1 MIEKTYNVGIYCRLS
16 NDDERDGESVSI
28 ENQKLLLQSYVR
40 QRGWNEIAVYCDDGY
55 SGTNFNRPGV
65 KRLIEDAKAKKINLI
80 LVKDL
85 SRFGRNYIE
94 FGQYTDYL
102 FPSLGCRFIALNNGI
117 DTMSDNGSTDVMCF
131 LNLFNE
137 FYSRDTSKKVKA
149 VKRACAESGKFMGT
163 YPAYGYKR
171 DPEDKHHLVI
181 DEETAPTV
189 RRIFSMRASGMGFRA
204 IAVTLNEEGVLPPGA
219 LYYQRKGRSDPR
231 NVNHKWAETTVKA
244 LIRSEVYI
252 GNMVQGKTGT
262 LSYKSRKLVGKPE
275 EEWIRV
281 EGTHEPIISREVWDT
296 VVSIDK
302 KKVRKTPPTDG
313 IRSIFT
319 GLVYCA
325 DCGFKMRNHI
335 ERFTYKDGTPGRYS
349 SFICGNYARSGKSA
363 CTIHSIYENVL
374 EELVLTDIR
383 EKARFVECDGERLAE
398 QISRMKEKESRSRVI
413 SYEQELKAA
422 AARMTELERLMQNLY
437 EDKCTGTIP
446 QTVFQT
452 LMRKYETERA
462 EKAAA
467 IPELEQ
473 KVRAQLENRQDA
485 NRWMEVIRRYTEIT
499 ALDENILF
507 ELVDRIE
514 VGEARKVNGQRICDV
529 KVVYRYVGSVD
540 DALAQ
545 ERQEAY
551 EKLYKVGIYCRLSVD
566 DASNSAKVK
575 NYIPA
580 DESVSIENQYELL
593 SKFVMLNGWTEVK
606 SYRDDGYS
614 GGNFQRPGF
623 LEMLEDA
630 RHGLIN
636 LILVKD
642 LSRLGRD
649 FVEVGRYTDVVF
661 PSLGCRFVS
670 VLDCLDTEGDNTD
683 MLHFRSLMNDYH
695 LKDLSNKVKSVLHA
709 KMRSGQY
716 IAAYAPYG
724 YRKSEED
731 RHRLVIDEEAAA
743 VVRRMFELRRAGMA
757 YGKIAAVLN
766 SEGILSPRWYWAK
779 LYGNGSCK
787 YANLWMYA
795 TVKNILT
802 NEVYTGNL
810 IQNQTG
816 SRSYKDDT
824 MIYKP
829 ESEWIRHEALHEAI
843 ISPEVWNEVQAIN
856 RERTLLSADNAPP
869 KPFLFTGKLIC
880 ADCKAPL
887 QGNRE
892 TQRRKNGTSKK
903 YVSYFCSRYTASGYG
918 ACSRHTIYEMTLTE
932 LVLSEIRA
940 HAEALELDEAAML
953 DRLQAQRIAA
963 DAERLESVRQEIGKL
978 RRRVYEL
985 EQMTAKLYEDKVC
998 GSISAAS
1005 FAVLLEKTEQ
1015 ERRQRTDRLDTLLA
1029 EVREYEQ
1036 SAADIQSWAAVVRK
1050 HLHIRE
1056 LDRETVDELI
1066 DRIEV
1071 GEKTVVDGKN
1081 VRDIKIYYRFVG
1093 NI

>member
-1 MIEKTYNVGIYCRLS
+1 MQKQAIPKEPVASYKEVRIGKTLYRVTSVFSGEKDLGRTLEQLAVRRAMTELDAPATAQPRHASQQTISLPAAASLREDGIPGIIFLQGKPARAITPHGCMNRRESGGKIQMIEKTYNVGIYCRLS

-55 SGTNFNRPGV
+55 SGTNFDRPGV

-171 DPEDKHHLVI
+171 DPKDKHHLVI

-262 LSYKSRKLVGKPE
+262 LSYKSRKLINKPE

-499 ALDENILF
+499 ALDESILF

-545 ERQEAY
+545 ERLEAY
-551 EKLYKVGIYCRLSVD
+551 EK
-566 DASNSAKVK
+566 
-575 NYIPA
+575 
-580 DESVSIENQYELL
+580 
-593 SKFVMLNGWTEVK
+593 
-606 SYRDDGYS
+606 
-614 GGNFQRPGF
+614 
-623 LEMLEDA
+623 
-630 RHGLIN
+630 
-636 LILVKD
+636 
-642 LSRLGRD
+642 
-649 FVEVGRYTDVVF
+649 
-661 PSLGCRFVS
+661 
-670 VLDCLDTEGDNTD
+670 
-683 MLHFRSLMNDYH
+683 
-695 LKDLSNKVKSVLHA
+695 
-709 KMRSGQY
+709 
-716 IAAYAPYG
+716 
-724 YRKSEED
+724 
-731 RHRLVIDEEAAA
+731 
-743 VVRRMFELRRAGMA
+743 
-757 YGKIAAVLN
+757 
-766 SEGILSPRWYWAK
+766 
-779 LYGNGSCK
+779 
-787 YANLWMYA
+787 
-795 TVKNILT
+795 
-802 NEVYTGNL
+802 
-810 IQNQTG
+810 
-816 SRSYKDDT
+816 
-824 MIYKP
+824 
-829 ESEWIRHEALHEAI
+829 AI
-843 ISPEVWNEVQAIN
+843 
-856 RERTLLSADNAPP
+856 
-869 KPFLFTGKLIC
+869 
-880 ADCKAPL
+880 
-887 QGNRE
+887 
-892 TQRRKNGTSKK
+892 
-903 YVSYFCSRYTASGYG
+903 
-918 ACSRHTIYEMTLTE
+918 
-932 LVLSEIRA
+932 
-940 HAEALELDEAAML
+940 
-953 DRLQAQRIAA
+953 
-963 DAERLESVRQEIGKL
+963 
-978 RRRVYEL
+978 
-985 EQMTAKLYEDKVC
+985 
-998 GSISAAS
+998 
-1005 FAVLLEKTEQ
+1005 
-1015 ERRQRTDRLDTLLA
+1015 
-1029 EVREYEQ
+1029 
-1036 SAADIQSWAAVVRK
+1036 
-1050 HLHIRE
+1050 
-1056 LDRETVDELI
+1056 
-1066 DRIEV
+1066 
-1071 GEKTVVDGKN
+1071 
-1081 VRDIKIYYRFVG
+1081 
-1093 NI
+1093 

>member
-1 MIEKTYNVGIYCRLS
+1 
-16 NDDERDGESVSI
+16 
-28 ENQKLLLQSYVR
+28 
-40 QRGWNEIAVYCDDGY
+40 
-55 SGTNFNRPGV
+55 
-65 KRLIEDAKAKKINLI
+65 
-80 LVKDL
+80 
-85 SRFGRNYIE
+85 
-94 FGQYTDYL
+94 
-102 FPSLGCRFIALNNGI
+102 
-117 DTMSDNGSTDVMCF
+117 
-131 LNLFNE
+131 
-137 FYSRDTSKKVKA
+137 
-149 VKRACAESGKFMGT
+149 
-163 YPAYGYKR
+163 
-171 DPEDKHHLVI
+171 
-181 DEETAPTV
+181 
-189 RRIFSMRASGMGFRA
+189 MRASGMGFRA

-262 LSYKSRKLVGKPE
+262 LSYKSRKLINKPE

-281 EGTHEPIISREVWDT
+281 EGTHEPIISREIWDT

-383 EKARFVECDGERLAE
+383 EKALFVEVDGVRLAE

-422 AARMTELERLMQNLY
+422 AARVGELERLMQNLY
-437 EDKCTGTIP
+437 EDKCTGAIP

-462 EKAAA
+462 EKASA

-485 NRWMEVIRRYTEIT
+485 NRWMEAIRRYTEIT
-499 ALDENILF
+499 VLDESILF

-514 VGEARKVNGQRICDV
+514 VGEARKVNGQRICDI

-566 DASNSAKVK
+566 DASNSAKAK

-606 SYRDDGYS
+606 TYRDDGYS

-649 FVEVGRYTDVVF
+649 FVEVGRYTDVIF

-724 YRKSEED
+724 YRKSDED

-856 RERTLLSADNAPP
+856 RERTRLSADNAPP
-869 KPFLFTGKLIC
+869 KPFLFTGKLVC

-953 DRLQAQRIAA
+953 DRLQAQRTAA

-1071 GEKTVVDGKN
+1071 GEKTVIDGKN

>member
-55 SGTNFNRPGV
+55 SGTNFDRPGV

-189 RRIFSMRASGMGFRA
+189 RRIFAMRASGTGFRA

-262 LSYKSRKLVGKPE
+262 LSYKSRKLINKPE

-398 QISRMKEKESRSRVI
+398 QISRMKEKESRSRVL

-422 AARMTELERLMQNLY
+422 AARMIELERLMQNLY

-446 QTVFQT
+446 QAVFQT

-499 ALDENILF
+499 ALDESILF

-551 EKLYKVGIYCRLSVD
+551 EKAIYEKGTTLDRDGWKRACQEAVEQ
-566 DASNSAKVK
+566 K
-575 NYIPA
+575 A
-580 DESVSIENQYELL
+580 DILL
-593 SKFVMLNGWTEVK
+593 VADLTRIA
-606 SYRDDGYS
+606 RD
-614 GGNFQRPGF
+614 P
-623 LEMLEDA
+623 
-630 RHGLIN
+630 I
-636 LILVKD
+636 
-642 LSRLGRD
+642 
-649 FVEVGRYTDVVF
+649 
-661 PSLGCRFVS
+661 
-670 VLDCLDTEGDNTD
+670 
-683 MLHFRSLMNDYH
+683 
-695 LKDLSNKVKSVLHA
+695 
-709 KMRSGQY
+709 
-716 IAAYAPYG
+716 
-724 YRKSEED
+724 
-731 RHRLVIDEEAAA
+731 
-743 VVRRMFELRRAGMA
+743 
-757 YGKIAAVLN
+757 
-766 SEGILSPRWYWAK
+766 
-779 LYGNGSCK
+779 
-787 YANLWMYA
+787 LWMQA
-795 TVKNILT
+795 LRELSGKDIW
-802 NEVYTGNL
+802 
-810 IQNQTG
+810 IQSAAEPDAFRVDPFFHLWLPPGIQ
-816 SRSYKDDT
+816 
-824 MIYKP
+824 
-829 ESEWIRHEALHEAI
+829 WQLALHEL
-843 ISPEVWNEVQAIN
+843 WKTYRRNNEN
-856 RERTLLSADNAPP
+856 SD
-869 KPFLFTGKLIC
+869 
-880 ADCKAPL
+880 
-887 QGNRE
+887 
-892 TQRRKNGTSKK
+892 
-903 YVSYFCSRYTASGYG
+903 
-918 ACSRHTIYEMTLTE
+918 
-932 LVLSEIRA
+932 
-940 HAEALELDEAAML
+940 
-953 DRLQAQRIAA
+953 
-963 DAERLESVRQEIGKL
+963 
-978 RRRVYEL
+978 
-985 EQMTAKLYEDKVC
+985 
-998 GSISAAS
+998 
-1005 FAVLLEKTEQ
+1005 
-1015 ERRQRTDRLDTLLA
+1015 
-1029 EVREYEQ
+1029 
-1036 SAADIQSWAAVVRK
+1036 
-1050 HLHIRE
+1050 
-1056 LDRETVDELI
+1056 
-1066 DRIEV
+1066 
-1071 GEKTVVDGKN
+1071 
-1081 VRDIKIYYRFVG
+1081 
-1093 NI
+1093 

>member
-55 SGTNFNRPGV
+55 SGTNFDRPGV

-189 RRIFSMRASGMGFRA
+189 RRIFAMRAAGTGFRA

-262 LSYKSRKLVGKPE
+262 LSYKSRKLINKPE

-467 IPELEQ
+467 PH
-473 KVRAQLENRQDA
+473 
-485 NRWMEVIRRYTEIT
+485 
-499 ALDENILF
+499 
-507 ELVDRIE
+507 
-514 VGEARKVNGQRICDV
+514 
-529 KVVYRYVGSVD
+529 
-540 DALAQ
+540 
-545 ERQEAY
+545 
-551 EKLYKVGIYCRLSVD
+551 LSHSFPRHV
-566 DASNSAKVK
+566 
-575 NYIPA
+575 
-580 DESVSIENQYELL
+580 QF
-593 SKFVMLNGWTEVK
+593 SK
-606 SYRDDGYS
+606 D
-614 GGNFQRPGF
+614 
-623 LEMLEDA
+623 LEDLCRK
-630 RHGLIN
+630 RHIHSIVSPAYDGL
-636 LILVKD
+636 
-642 LSRLGRD
+642 
-649 FVEVGRYTDVVF
+649 
-661 PSLGCRFVS
+661 
-670 VLDCLDTEGDNTD
+670 
-683 MLHFRSLMNDYH
+683 
-695 LKDLSNKVKSVLHA
+695 
-709 KMRSGQY
+709 
-716 IAAYAPYG
+716 
-724 YRKSEED
+724 
-731 RHRLVIDEEAAA
+731 
-743 VVRRMFELRRAGMA
+743 
-757 YGKIAAVLN
+757 
-766 SEGILSPRWYWAK
+766 
-779 LYGNGSCK
+779 
-787 YANLWMYA
+787 
-795 TVKNILT
+795 
-802 NEVYTGNL
+802 
-810 IQNQTG
+810 
-816 SRSYKDDT
+816 
-824 MIYKP
+824 
-829 ESEWIRHEALHEAI
+829 
-843 ISPEVWNEVQAIN
+843 
-856 RERTLLSADNAPP
+856 
-869 KPFLFTGKLIC
+869 
-880 ADCKAPL
+880 
-887 QGNRE
+887 
-892 TQRRKNGTSKK
+892 
-903 YVSYFCSRYTASGYG
+903 
-918 ACSRHTIYEMTLTE
+918 TIE
-932 LVLSEIRA
+932 
-940 HAEALELDEAAML
+940 
-953 DRLQAQRIAA
+953 
-963 DAERLESVRQEIGKL
+963 
-978 RRRVYEL
+978 
-985 EQMTAKLYEDKVC
+985 
-998 GSISAAS
+998 
-1005 FAVLLEKTEQ
+1005 
-1015 ERRQRTDRLDTLLA
+1015 
-1029 EVREYEQ
+1029 
-1036 SAADIQSWAAVVRK
+1036 
-1050 HLHIRE
+1050 
-1056 LDRETVDELI
+1056 
-1066 DRIEV
+1066 
-1071 GEKTVVDGKN
+1071 
-1081 VRDIKIYYRFVG
+1081 
-1093 NI
+1093 